1 MEYQVKTAH
10 GTLFCRREGS
20 GPLLL
25 LIHGVACDSEFFREA
40 SAILSKKF
48 TVISYD
54 RRGYS
59 RSIPADGETDFSVW
73 AHADDAAEI
82 IRTELEREMAEKQS
96 EILSE
101 KVEEGTENRRDTVME
116 QTKDSNKDT
125 VQQGNETRLNQ
136 SNTKASQNDGIFVA
150 GCSAGGAVT
159 AALATKYPELVHQ
172 VFLHEPLMRG
182 SGELA
187 AEQDAFWDKLR
198 TGAEKHR
205 IITCM
210 MHFVN
215 AMGGMNREKEGQSME
230 QQSRNLKNLELFLEK
245 EMDSFSNL
253 KLEDFDITVPV
264 TVACGSDDK
273 TGMFH
278 RSAYQAAEIKGWK
291 HKIVPGYHNFASDEP
306 EVFAQCIVEE
316 FLNNR

>member
-1 MEYQVKTAH
+1 MEYQMKTAH
-10 GTLFCRREGS
+10 GALFCRREGS
-20 GPLLL
+20 GPTLL
-25 LIHGVACDSEFFREA
+25 LIHGVACDSEFFRQA
-40 SAILSKKF
+40 FAILTEHF

-59 RSIPADGETDFSVW
+59 RSIPVEGETDFSVW
-73 AHADDAAEI
+73 AHAEDAAEI
-82 IRTELEREMAEKQS
+82 IRAELKRKQVEDQRGELAEKIEVAERS
-96 EILSE
+96 NE
-101 KVEEGTENRRDTVME
+101 DT
-116 QTKDSNKDT
+116 
-125 VQQGNETRLNQ
+125 GN
-136 SNTKASQNDGIFVA
+136 ASGVFVA

-159 AALATKYPELVHQ
+159 AALATKYPELVRQ

-187 AEQDAFWDKLR
+187 AEQDAFWENLR
-198 TGAEKHR
+198 KGAEKHR

-215 AMGGMNREKEGQSME
+215 AMGGMNRDKAGQSME

-245 EMDSFSNL
+245 EMDSFSSL
-253 KLEDFDITVPV
+253 KLDDFDISVPV

-278 RSAYQAAEIKGWK
+278 RSAYQAAEAKGWK
-291 HKIVPGYHNFASDEP
+291 HRIVPGYHNFASDEP
-306 EVFAQCIVEE
+306 EVFAKCITEE
-316 FLNNR
+316 FLHDQI

>member
-1 MEYQVKTAH
+1 MEYQMKTAH

-20 GPLLL
+20 GPTLL
-25 LIHGVACDSEFFREA
+25 LIHGVACDSEFFRQA
-40 SAILSKKF
+40 SAILAEHF

-59 RSIPADGETDFSVW
+59 RSIPVEGETDFSVW

-82 IRTELEREMAEKQS
+82 IRAELKRANEEEICLEESDQQVNKIEEQS
-96 EILSE
+96 
-101 KVEEGTENRRDTVME
+101 KVNAGV
-116 QTKDSNKDT
+116 
-125 VQQGNETRLNQ
+125 
-136 SNTKASQNDGIFVA
+136 FVA

-159 AALATKYPELVHQ
+159 AALATKYPELVRQ

-187 AEQDAFWDKLR
+187 AEQDAFWENLR
-198 TGAEKHR
+198 KGAEKHR

-215 AMGGMNREKEGQSME
+215 AMGGMNRDKAGQSME
-230 QQSRNLKNLELFLEK
+230 QQRRNLKNLELFLEK
-245 EMDSFSNL
+245 EMDSFSSL
-253 KLEDFDITVPV
+253 KLDDFDISVPV

-278 RSAYQAAEIKGWK
+278 RSAYQAAETKGWK
-291 HKIVPGYHNFASDEP
+291 HRIVPGYHNFASDEP
-306 EVFAQCIVEE
+306 EVYAKCITEE
-316 FLNNR
+316 FLHDQI

>member
-1 MEYQVKTAH
+1 MEYQMKTAH
-10 GTLFCRREGS
+10 GSLFCRREGS
-20 GPLLL
+20 GPTLL
-25 LIHGVACDSEFFREA
+25 LIHGVACDSEFFRQA
-40 SAILSKKF
+40 SAILAEHF

-59 RSIPADGETDFSVW
+59 RSVPAEGETDFSVW

-82 IRTELEREMAEKQS
+82 IRTELKRANEEEICLEESDQQVNKIEEQS
-96 EILSE
+96 
-101 KVEEGTENRRDTVME
+101 KVNAGV
-116 QTKDSNKDT
+116 
-125 VQQGNETRLNQ
+125 
-136 SNTKASQNDGIFVA
+136 FVA

-159 AALATKYPELVHQ
+159 AALATKYPELVRQ

-187 AEQDAFWDKLR
+187 AEQDAFWEKLR
-198 TGAEKHR
+198 KGAEKHR

-215 AMGGMNREKEGQSME
+215 AMGGMNRDKEGQSME

-245 EMDSFSNL
+245 EMDSFSSLN
-253 KLEDFDITVPV
+253 LEDFNISVPV

-278 RSAYQAAEIKGWK
+278 RSAYQAAETKGWK
-291 HKIVPGYHNFASDEP
+291 HRIVPGYHNFASDEP
-306 EVFAQCIVEE
+306 EAFAKCIIEE
-316 FLNNR
+316 FIPRG

>member
-1 MEYQVKTAH
+1 MEYEMKAAH

-20 GPLLL
+20 GPTLL
-25 LIHGVACDSEFFREA
+25 LIHGVACDSEFFRQA
-40 SAILSKKF
+40 SAILAEHF

-59 RSIPADGETDFSVW
+59 RSIPAEGETDFSVW

-82 IRTELEREMAEKQS
+82 IRAELKRVKEEKKCPGETDYQSREK
-96 EILSE
+96 
-101 KVEEGTENRRDTVME
+101 KHEGGR
-116 QTKDSNKDT
+116 
-125 VQQGNETRLNQ
+125 
-136 SNTKASQNDGIFVA
+136 AFVA

-159 AALATKYPELVHQ
+159 AALATKYPELVCQ

-187 AEQDAFWDKLR
+187 VEQDAFWEKLR
-198 TGAEKHR
+198 KSAKKHR

-210 MHFVN
+210 MHFIN
-215 AMGGMNREKEGQSME
+215 AMGGMNRDKESQSME

-245 EMDSFSNL
+245 EMDSFSSL
-253 KLEDFDITVPV
+253 KLDDFSISVPV

-278 RSAYQAAEIKGWK
+278 RAACQAAGAKNWNYM
-291 HKIVPGYHNFASDEP
+291 IVPGYHNFASDEP
-306 EVFAQCIVEE
+306 EAFARCITEE
-316 FLNNR
+316 FLHDQS

>member
-1 MEYQVKTAH
+1 MEELSMEYQVKTAH

-40 SAILSKKF
+40 SAILAKKF
-48 TVISYD
+48 TVLSYD

-59 RSIPADGETDFSVW
+59 RSIPAEGETDFSVW

-82 IRTELEREMAEKQS
+82 IRAELKRKHEEEIYLQESDQQMKEAEEQC
-96 EILSE
+96 
-101 KVEEGTENRRDTVME
+101 KVEDG
-116 QTKDSNKDT
+116 
-125 VQQGNETRLNQ
+125 
-136 SNTKASQNDGIFVA
+136 QNAGIFVT
-150 GCSAGGAVT
+150 GCSAGGAVA
-159 AALATKYPELVHQ
+159 AALATKYPKLVRQ

-187 AEQDAFWDKLR
+187 AEQDAFWEKLR
-198 TGAEKHR
+198 KGAEKHR

-215 AMGGMNREKEGQSME
+215 AMGGMNRDKEGQSME

-245 EMDSFSNL
+245 EMDSFSSLNL
-253 KLEDFDITVPV
+253 DDFDISVPV

-278 RSAYQAAEIKGWK
+278 RSAYQAAETKGWK
-291 HKIVPGYHNFASDEP
+291 ERIVPGYHNFASDEP
-306 EVFAQCIVEE
+306 EMFAQCIVNE
-316 FLNNR
+316 FLEDK

>member
-1 MEYQVKTAH
+1 MEYRMKTAH

-20 GPLLL
+20 GPTLL
-25 LIHGVACDSEFFREA
+25 LIHGVACDSEFFRQA
-40 SAILSKKF
+40 SAILAEHF

-59 RSIPADGETDFSVW
+59 RSIPAEGETDFSVW

-82 IRTELEREMAEKQS
+82 IRTELKRANEEEICLEESDQQVNKIEEQS
-96 EILSE
+96 
-101 KVEEGTENRRDTVME
+101 KVNAGV
-116 QTKDSNKDT
+116 
-125 VQQGNETRLNQ
+125 
-136 SNTKASQNDGIFVA
+136 FVA

-159 AALATKYPELVHQ
+159 AALATKYPELVRQ

-187 AEQDAFWDKLR
+187 AEQDAFWEKLR
-198 TGAEKHR
+198 KGAEKHR

-215 AMGGMNREKEGQSME
+215 AMGGMNRDKAGQSME

-245 EMDSFSNL
+245 EMDSFSSL
-253 KLEDFDITVPV
+253 KLDDFDISVPV
-264 TVACGSDDK
+264 TVACGSDDR

-278 RSAYQAAEIKGWK
+278 RSAYQAAETKGWK
-291 HKIVPGYHNFASDEP
+291 HRIVPGYHNFASDEP
-306 EVFAQCIVEE
+306 EMFAQCIVEE
-316 FLNNR
+316 FLCDQI

>member
-1 MEYQVKTAH
+1 MEYQVETAH

-25 LIHGVACDSEFFREA
+25 LIHGVACDSEFFRQA
-40 SAILSKKF
+40 SAILSEKF

-59 RSIPADGETDFSVW
+59 RSIPTEGETDFSVW

-82 IRTELEREMAEKQS
+82 IRAEQKRELAEKQMR
-96 EILSE
+96 ILSKE
-101 KVEEGTENRRDTVME
+101 VETGTENHWATVME
-116 QTKDSNKDT
+116 QKDSNKDT
-125 VQQGNETRLNQ
+125 VQQGNETVVNQ
-136 SNTKASQNDGIFVA
+136 SNIEVGQNDGVFVA

-159 AALATKYPELVHQ
+159 AALATKYPELVRQ

-182 SGELA
+182 SGGLA
-187 AEQDAFWDKLR
+187 AEQDAFWEKLR
-198 TGAEKHR
+198 KGAEKHR

-215 AMGGMNREKEGQSME
+215 AMGGMNRDKEGQSME

-253 KLEDFDITVPV
+253 KLEDFNISVPV

-278 RSAYQAAEIKGWK
+278 RSAYQAAEAKGWK
-291 HKIVPGYHNFASDEP
+291 HKIVPGCHNFASDEP
-306 EVFAQCIVEE
+306 EIFAQCIVEE
-316 FLNNR
+316 FLNNK

>member
-1 MEYQVKTAH
+1 MEYRMKTAH

-20 GPLLL
+20 GPTLL
-25 LIHGVACDSEFFREA
+25 LIHGVACDSEFFRQA
-40 SAILSKKF
+40 FAILTEHF

-59 RSIPADGETDFSVW
+59 RSIPVEGETDFSVW
-73 AHADDAAEI
+73 AHAEDAAEI
-82 IRTELEREMAEKQS
+82 IRAELKRKQVEDQRGELAEKIEVAERS
-96 EILSE
+96 NE
-101 KVEEGTENRRDTVME
+101 DT
-116 QTKDSNKDT
+116 
-125 VQQGNETRLNQ
+125 GN
-136 SNTKASQNDGIFVA
+136 ASGVFVA

-159 AALATKYPELVHQ
+159 AALATKYPELVRQ

-187 AEQDAFWDKLR
+187 AEQDAFWENLR
-198 TGAEKHR
+198 KGAEKHR

-215 AMGGMNREKEGQSME
+215 AMGGMNRDKAGQSME
-230 QQSRNLKNLELFLEK
+230 QQSRNLKNLELFLDK
-245 EMDSFSNL
+245 EMDSFSSL
-253 KLEDFDITVPV
+253 KLDDFDISVPV

-278 RSAYQAAEIKGWK
+278 RSAYQAAEAKGWK
-291 HKIVPGYHNFASDEP
+291 HRIVPGYHNFASDEP
-306 EVFAQCIVEE
+306 EVFAKCITEE
-316 FLNNR
+316 FLHDQI

>member
-25 LIHGVACDSEFFREA
+25 LIHGVACDSEFFRQA
-40 SAILSKKF
+40 SAILSEKF

-59 RSIPADGETDFSVW
+59 RSVPTEGETDFSVW

-82 IRTELEREMAEKQS
+82 IRAEQKRELAEKQMR
-96 EILSE
+96 ILSKE
-101 KVEEGTENRRDTVME
+101 VETGTENHWATVME
-116 QTKDSNKDT
+116 QKDSNKDT
-125 VQQGNETRLNQ
+125 VQQGNETVVNQ
-136 SNTKASQNDGIFVA
+136 SNIEVGQNDGVFVA

-159 AALATKYPELVHQ
+159 AALVTKYPELVRQ

-187 AEQDAFWDKLR
+187 AEQDVFWEKLR
-198 TGAEKHR
+198 KGAEKYR

-215 AMGGMNREKEGQSME
+215 AMGGMNRDKEGQSME

-253 KLEDFDITVPV
+253 KLEDFNISVPV

-278 RSAYQAAEIKGWK
+278 RSAYQAAEAKGWK
-291 HKIVPGYHNFASDEP
+291 HKIVPGYHNIASDEP
-306 EVFAQCIVEE
+306 EIFAQCIVEE
-316 FLNNR
+316 FLNNK

>member
-1 MEYQVKTAH
+1 MEYQIETAH

-20 GPLLL
+20 GPTLL
-25 LIHGVACDSEFFREA
+25 LIHGVACDSEFFRET
-40 SAILSKKF
+40 SGILAKHF

-59 RSIPADGETDFSVW
+59 RSIAADGETDFSVW
-73 AHADDAAEI
+73 AHAEDAAEI
-82 IRTELEREMAEKQS
+82 IRAEQKRKIEEELHLTELEQ
-96 EILSE
+96 
-101 KVEEGTENRRDTVME
+101 
-116 QTKDSNKDT
+116 
-125 VQQGNETRLNQ
+125 Q
-136 SNTKASQNDGIFVA
+136 SNECSADQSTGIFVA

-159 AALATKYPELVHQ
+159 AALATRHPELVRQ

-182 SGELA
+182 SGDLA
-187 AEQDAFWDKLR
+187 AEQDAFWEKLR
-198 TGAEKHR
+198 KGAEKHR

-253 KLEDFDITVPV
+253 KLDDFDISVPV
-264 TVACGSDDK
+264 TVACGSDDR

-278 RSAYQAAEIKGWK
+278 RSAYQAAEAKGWK
-291 HKIVPGYHNFASDEP
+291 YLTVPGYHNFASDEP
-306 EVFAQCIVEE
+306 EAFAKCLTEVFDQ
-316 FLNNR
+316 NKMRN

>member
-1 MEYQVKTAH
+1 MEYQMKTAH

-20 GPLLL
+20 GPTLL
-25 LIHGVACDSEFFREA
+25 LIHGVACDSEFFRQA
-40 SAILSKKF
+40 SAILAEHF

-59 RSIPADGETDFSVW
+59 RSIPAEGETDFSVW
-73 AHADDAAEI
+73 AHAEDAAEI
-82 IRTELEREMAEKQS
+82 IRAERKRVNEEEVCLEASDQKMNNKIEEQS
-96 EILSE
+96 
-101 KVEEGTENRRDTVME
+101 KA
-116 QTKDSNKDT
+116 KD
-125 VQQGNETRLNQ
+125 G
-136 SNTKASQNDGIFVA
+136 QNAGVFVA

-159 AALATKYPELVHQ
+159 AALATKYPELVRQ

-187 AEQDAFWDKLR
+187 AEQEAFWEKLR
-198 TGAEKHR
+198 KGAEKHR

-215 AMGGMNREKEGQSME
+215 AMGGMNRDKEGQSME

-245 EMDSFSNL
+245 EMDSFSSL
-253 KLEDFDITVPV
+253 KLDDFDISVPV
-264 TVACGSDDK
+264 TVACGSDDR

-278 RSAYQAAEIKGWK
+278 RSAYQAVDTKGWK
-291 HKIVPGYHNFASDEP
+291 HRIVPGYHNFASDEP
-306 EVFAQCIVEE
+306 EMFAQCIVEE
-316 FLNNR
+316 FLCDQI

>member
-1 MEYQVKTAH
+1 MEYQMKTAH

-20 GPLLL
+20 GPTLL
-25 LIHGVACDSEFFREA
+25 LIHGVACDSEFFRQA
-40 SAILSKKF
+40 SAILAEHF

-59 RSIPADGETDFSVW
+59 RSIPAEGETDFSVW

-82 IRTELEREMAEKQS
+82 IRTELKRANEEEICLEESDQQVNKIEEQS
-96 EILSE
+96 
-101 KVEEGTENRRDTVME
+101 KVNAGV
-116 QTKDSNKDT
+116 
-125 VQQGNETRLNQ
+125 
-136 SNTKASQNDGIFVA
+136 FVA

-159 AALATKYPELVHQ
+159 AALATKYPELVRQ

-187 AEQDAFWDKLR
+187 TKQDAFWEKLR
-198 TGAEKHR
+198 KGAEKHR

-215 AMGGMNREKEGQSME
+215 AMGGMNRDKEGQSME

-245 EMDSFSNL
+245 EMDSFSSLN
-253 KLEDFDITVPV
+253 LEDFNISVPV
-264 TVACGSDDK
+264 TVACGSDDR

-278 RSAYQAAEIKGWK
+278 RSAYQAAEAKGWK
-291 HKIVPGYHNFASDEP
+291 HRIVPGYHNFASDEP
-306 EVFAQCIVEE
+306 EMFAQCIVEE
-316 FLNNR
+316 FLCDQI